1 MNPTIAGLS
10 VSTLGLYAFAGLA
23 VIGSPIAAP
32 VLLISCPA
40 GLLLAL
46 TGDQQ

>member
-1 MNPTIAGLS
+1 MHTTLAGLG

-40 GLLLAL
+40 GLALAL
-46 TGDQQ
+46 IGDHK